1 MTNQATARTTDS
13 EPIDR
18 LEEKIRM
25 LVGVVTDLRAEQ
37 TRLIEELDG
46 LRARLADADGV
57 TDELVALRKERDV
70 VRERVAE
77 MLQQIEDLNV

>member
-46 LRARLADADGV
+46 LRARLAEADGV